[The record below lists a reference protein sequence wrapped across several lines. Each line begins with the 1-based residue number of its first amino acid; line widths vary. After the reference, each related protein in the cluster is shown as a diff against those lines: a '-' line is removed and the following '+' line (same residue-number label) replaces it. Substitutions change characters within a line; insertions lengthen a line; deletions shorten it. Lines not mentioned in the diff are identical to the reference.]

1 LQCRSV
7 KHWTAFLFLAAE
19 GMENA
24 YCPWFSGGGH
34 GKPGLGVLDCQR
46 FEESQMAISSVV
58 DQQIDDAKSRFGGVP
73 A

>member
-1 LQCRSV
+1 
-7 KHWTAFLFLAAE
+7 
-19 GMENA
+19 MENA
-24 YCPWFSGGGH
+24 YCPWFSGGDH